1 MIFNDFPQSLP
12 FLCVSGVLK
21 SLFGC
26 FHLLFF
32 CLFSFLQLKKIFN
45 NFNKTS
51 VTHCINWTAYQTK
64 QTGYTTLLGRSA
76 SLYILLK
83 KKKKK
88 LLQLMTKNKV
98 CNCPNTS
105 FDFWKHVYCKCI
117 CKWICIYVYVCMCS
131 YSLST
136 QSYLPLVDKTHQK
149 SDSFFKVLVW
159 KLYGTPTR
167 EWVKLWPLLPCLW

>member
-88 LLQLMTKNKV
+88 AITI
-98 CNCPNTS
+98 
-105 FDFWKHVYCKCI
+105 D
-117 CKWICIYVYVCMCS
+117 
-131 YSLST
+131 
-136 QSYLPLVDKTHQK
+136 DKEQG
-149 SDSFFKVLVW
+149 L
-159 KLYGTPTR
+159 
-167 EWVKLWPLLPCLW
+167 

>member
-1 MIFNDFPQSLP
+1 MLLLFVIILLMIFNDFPQSLP

-83 KKKKK
+83 KKKKSYYNWWQRTRFVIVQIP
-88 LLQLMTKNKV
+88 LL
-98 CNCPNTS
+98 TS
-105 FDFWKHVYCKCI
+105 ENMYI
-117 CKWICIYVYVCMCS
+117 ANVYVNGYVFMCMCVCVVT
-131 YSLST
+131 LF
-136 QSYLPLVDKTHQK
+136 PHNPI
-149 SDSFFKVLVW
+149 FPW
-159 KLYGTPTR
+159 
-167 EWVKLWPLLPCLW
+167 